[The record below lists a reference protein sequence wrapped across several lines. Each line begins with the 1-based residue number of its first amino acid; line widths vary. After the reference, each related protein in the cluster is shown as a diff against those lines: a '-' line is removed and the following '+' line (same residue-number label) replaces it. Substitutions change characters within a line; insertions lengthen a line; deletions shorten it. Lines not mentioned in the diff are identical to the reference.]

1 MSRYRKKVNWVQIMI
16 NILLTNDDGIYAPGL
31 LALYKHLAAENCVAV
46 IAPEREQSAVGHGI
60 TLNDPLRARRVAI
73 HNAFEG
79 YAVSGTPAD
88 CIKIGVLEI
97 LKTKPDMVIS
107 GINPGANVG
116 VNINY
121 SGTVAAA
128 KEATLYGIRAI
139 AVSIHSRQVES
150 YDEAA
155 AFVAQLARDVYTR
168 GLPYGTFLNVNIP
181 NRRLSEIAGV
191 RISRLDMDLFPEYI
205 DKRVDPRQRTYYW
218 QGCDSLPEGKPTD
231 IDGSALCEDFISIT
245 PIKCDSTDYDVLED
259 MKAWNI
265 LVQQKN

>member
-1 MSRYRKKVNWVQIMI
+1 MM

-31 LALYKHLAAENCVAV
+31 AALYRHLATENDVAV
-46 IAPEREQSAVGHGI
+46 IAPDREQSAVGHGI
-60 TLNDPLRARRVAI
+60 TLNKPLRAHKMTI
-73 HNAFEG
+73 PNAFEG

-88 CIKIGVLEI
+88 CIKMGVLEI
-97 LKTKPDMVIS
+97 LKTNPDLVIS

-128 KEATLYGIRAI
+128 KEAALYGITAM

-150 YDEAA
+150 YEAA
-155 AFVAQLARDVYTR
+155 AVFIAHLAPDICAR
-168 GLPYGTFLNVNIP
+168 GLPAGTFLNVNIP
-181 NRRLSEIAGV
+181 NRPLAEIAGV
-191 RISRLDMDLFPEYI
+191 QFSRLDMDFFPEYI

-218 QGCDSLPEGKPTD
+218 QGCDSLPQGKSVD

-245 PIKCDSTDYDVLED
+245 PIKCDQTDYEVLETLRQW
-259 MKAWNI
+259 KKVSRI
-265 LVQQKN
+265 LHDN

>member
-1 MSRYRKKVNWVQIMI
+1 MMM

-31 LALYKHLAAENCVAV
+31 AALYQYLSPQHKVLV
-46 IAPEREQSAVGHGI
+46 IAPDREQSAVGHGI
-60 TLNDPLRARRVAI
+60 TLNEPLRASRVSI
-73 HNAFEG
+73 NGAFEG

-128 KEATLYGIRAI
+128 KEATLYGILAI

-150 YDEAA
+150 FDAAA
-155 AFVAQLARDVYTR
+155 AFIAQLAQDVYAN
-168 GLPYGTFLNVNIP
+168 GLPGGTFLNVNIP
-181 NRRLSEIAGV
+181 NRPLSEIAGV
-191 RISRLDMDLFPEYI
+191 QISRLDMDFFPEYI
-205 DKRVDPRQRTYYW
+205 EKRVDPRHRTYYW
-218 QGCDSLPEGKPTD
+218 QGCDSLPQGKSTD

-245 PIKCDSTDYDVLED
+245 PIKCDQTDYEVLEQ
-259 MKAWNI
+259 MKGWETLN
-265 LVQQKN
+265 QRKN